1 MIVKKPDTLLPY
13 LLAELQPHTRGEIK
27 RYLKFKSVSVNGI
40 LVTRHDH
47 PLYPGD
53 RVSVQTDIKK
63 TTQRDFLKSKLQVT
77 YEDESVI
84 LIHKPAGLLTVATE
98 KVQTDTAIHQ
108 VMQYLKLAQRTPRQP
123 RGAARLGGH
132 PPLGKAAHPAFKPAD
147 TKGKVVFVVHRLD
160 REVSGLILFAKN
172 YDAKL
177 KLQTGWEK
185 VEKCYYAVVEG
196 APAQESGTVQ
206 SYLKENK
213 YLNMYSADKADGKLS
228 ITHYKILKKSAN
240 NLYSLLEIRL
250 ETGRKHQIR
259 VHLADLG
266 CPIAGDDR
274 YGAKTNPIDRLALHS
289 YHLAFNH
296 PRTGKH
302 MNFTLPIPPVFNR
315 LISSGN

>member
-40 LVTRHDH
+40 LVTHHDH

-108 VMQYLKLAQRTPRQP
+108 VMQYLKLARRVDPKIKRGDTHRT
-123 RGAARLGGH
+123 
-132 PPLGKAAHPAFKPAD
+132 KE
-147 TKGKVVFVVHRLD
+147 VFVVHRLD

-172 YDAKL
+172 YEAKL

-185 VEKCYYAVVEG
+185 VEKRYYAVVEG

-289 YHLAFNH
+289 FHLAFNH

>member
-108 VMQYLKLAQRTPRQP
+108 VMQYLKLARRVDPKIK
-123 RGAARLGGH
+123 RGGTHR
-132 PPLGKAAHPAFKPAD
+132 
-147 TKGKVVFVVHRLD
+147 TKGVFVVHRLD

>member
-40 LVTRHDH
+40 LVTHHDH

-108 VMQYLKLAQRTPRQP
+108 VMQYLKLARRVDPKIKRGGTHRT
-123 RGAARLGGH
+123 
-132 PPLGKAAHPAFKPAD
+132 KE
-147 TKGKVVFVVHRLD
+147 VFVVHRLD

-213 YLNMYSADKADGKLS
+213 YLNMYSSDKADGKLS